1 MRNHVRTVVA
11 SVLCRVATGW
21 KATRDLIIKNNVN
34 VSWICYCPPLSRKR
48 REIKSHS
55 SVCLSV
61 RHKNFNL
68 GHNFCTITDRALI
81 LCMCVPCDK
90 TFPVAPCRDLDGY
103 LWPTSRS
110 NLLPSG
116 GPHFSEFACLLSI
129 TPPPLREGRRE
140 ARGREVRGR
149 EGERSTPCL
158 PPHVCIRAIKNLNL
172 NLNYITTER

>member
-1 MRNHVRTVVA
+1 M
-11 SVLCRVATGW
+11 
-21 KATRDLIIKNNVN
+21 N
-34 VSWICYCPPLSRKR
+34 VSWICYCPPLSRKHGD
-48 REIKSHS
+48 IKCHS

-81 LCMCVPCDK
+81 LGMCVPCDK
-90 TFPVAPCRDLDGY
+90 SFPVVSCCDLDGH

-116 GPHFSEFACLLSI
+116 GPQFSECACLLSI

-140 ARGREVRGR
+140 AKGR
-149 EGERSTPCL
+149 EGERHTPCP
-158 PPHVCIRAIKNLNL
+158 PPHVCTRAIKNLNL